1 MLLGAKNFR
10 FPCER
15 GHKHAVF
22 YEGWLPPKLSL
33 GFSYAFL
40 MFSLVFLMLRIVF
53 YVFSIML
60 AKTSLLF
67 FLTSNPILRCE
78 LCFLRQLFYKLII
91 HLKKLLSSDWQKRS
105 AFLVNTVQ
113 KNETRVQIKT
123 KISEV
128 KTKTAGGQ
136 PMYFEDRR
144 RACETFRRSYEA
156 FRRLPKTTRNLPK
169 ITEDRPNI
177 SEDCPNTS
185 EDLRQ
190 SPAISKDHR
199 IFSKLFQVLEDRT
212 QYLLCTSVV
221 NVWSE
226 ALSCLFFQVYY

>member
-1 MLLGAKNFR
+1 M
-10 FPCER
+10 P
-15 GHKHAVF
+15 H
-22 YEGWLPPKLSL
+22 LSL
-33 GFSYAFL
+33 
-40 MFSLVFLMLRIVF
+40 I
-53 YVFSIML
+53 
-60 AKTSLLF
+60 
-67 FLTSNPILRCE
+67 
-78 LCFLRQLFYKLII
+78 II
-91 HLKKLLSSDWQKRS
+91 HLKKLLGSDWLKRS

-113 KNETRVQIKT
+113 RRVTQCRK
-123 KISEV
+123 V
-128 KTKTAGGQ
+128 KHECKLKRRYPKTAGGQ

-144 RACETFRRSYEA
+144 RSCETFRRPYKA

-169 ITEDRPNI
+169 ISEDRRVFPKITRVFPRIARILPNI

-190 SPAISKDHR
+190 SPAISEDHR

-212 QYLLCTSVV
+212 QYLLCTSVI